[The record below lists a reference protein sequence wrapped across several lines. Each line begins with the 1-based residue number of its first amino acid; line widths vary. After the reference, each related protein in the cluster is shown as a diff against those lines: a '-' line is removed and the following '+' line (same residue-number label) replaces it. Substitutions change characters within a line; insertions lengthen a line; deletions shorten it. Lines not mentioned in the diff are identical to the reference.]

1 MAERSDTELFR
12 AITTQRSEAA
22 LEQLFRR
29 YFSRLC
35 EFAFRL
41 SASHAAAEELVS
53 DLFYK
58 LYADGAALGVPEN
71 VAAYLFAATRRR
83 VLNHRRDSGRRARAE
98 NLAGESEDAASAD
111 GLRLIL
117 FREMET
123 EIDRLLQSRDIF
135 PDRCHLVGVYALG
148 KCQRLMALLRAAG
161 YDRPIYLHGAL
172 LALTRLYVQ
181 RGLDLG
187 NFSVISGMTPNQLK
201 GEIVLCPPSALSDR
215 WSRRCRAR
223 RRSCRPSSRR
233 CRPRPRRCGCRRRRA
248 R

>member
-1 MAERSDTELFR
+1 MNPSDSQRSDNEPPTAPRPEPPMAERSDTELFR

-123 EIDRLLQSRDIF
+123 EIDRLLQ
-135 PDRCHLVGVYALG
+135 
-148 KCQRLMALLRAAG
+148 
-161 YDRPIYLHGAL
+161 
-172 LALTRLYVQ
+172 
-181 RGLDLG
+181 
-187 NFSVISGMTPNQLK
+187 QL
-201 GEIVLCPPSALSDR
+201 P
-215 WSRRCRAR
+215 
-223 RRSCRPSSRR
+223 
-233 CRPRPRRCGCRRRRA
+233 PRRQMIFRLHRIEGFSYQEIADVLAISPHTVKAQMTEALRDLDRLRHS
-248 R
+248 